1 MSVTTIRSSALPR
14 STANLT
20 LNPTPTPTPV
30 PAVVL
35 DVEVTH
41 ALPAIEGARGDRRVL
56 RAWLLVRVF
65 TEPIGQLLLDVPPA
79 GIGPTELGAAIDARF
94 GPKIRARLV
103 AAGGQPILDPTRWA
117 PLVPRTP
124 DYLTTRAEVLREAP
138 PITVV
143 VCTRDR
149 PADLRR
155 CLTSLQRQ
163 RYPELRILVVDNAPT
178 DDGTERVVDSFA
190 EAAVSVQRIVERRPG
205 LSRARNAAVAA
216 APGEILAW
224 LDDDEVADPYWL
236 AEVARALA
244 EHPDA
249 DVVSGVIVPAELET
263 EPQLW
268 FEEFGGHSKGR
279 GFTPDVFSPA
289 TAYRQSP
296 LYPLPAFGTGAN
308 MVFRPGVIEG
318 FGRFDPALGA
328 GTPAMG
334 SEDTHAFMKVL
345 YGGGKVAYQPTAL
358 VRHYHRR
365 DLAGLHRQLVGYGVG
380 LTAAYTS
387 LVLHNPRIL
396 LPLLRLL
403 PTAIRDLL
411 GGGSGL
417 REAGLGVDFPRE
429 LLGANRRG
437 MIRGPLAYL
446 KGRRTTRRRS
456 A

>member
-1 MSVTTIRSSALPR
+1 
-14 STANLT
+14 
-20 LNPTPTPTPV
+20 
-30 PAVVL
+30 
-35 DVEVTH
+35 
-41 ALPAIEGARGDRRVL
+41 VL

-65 TEPIGQLLLDVPPA
+65 TEPIGYLLLDVPPTGLTPA
-79 GIGPTELGAAIDARF
+79 DIAAAIDEKF
-94 GPKIRARLV
+94 GPRIRARLV
-103 AAGGQPILDPTRWA
+103 AAGGSPTLDPDRWA
-117 PLVPRTP
+117 PLVPQTPSYVAGRT
-124 DYLTTRAEVLREAP
+124 EVLRAAP

-143 VCTRDR
+143 ICTRNR
-149 PADLRR
+149 PNDLRR
-155 CLTSLQRQ
+155 CLRSVQEQ
-163 RYPELRILVVDNAPT
+163 RYPHLRVLVVDNAPT
-178 DDGTERVVDSFA
+178 DDATEKVVHEFVGRRVEV
-190 EAAVSVQRIVERRPG
+190 ERIVEPRPG

-216 APGEILAW
+216 CPGEILAW

-249 DVVSGVIVPAELET
+249 DVVSGMIVPAELET

-279 GFTPDVFSPA
+279 GFTPDVFSPE

-308 MVFRPGVIEG
+308 MVFRPGVIES
-318 FGRFDPALGA
+318 FGGFDPALGA
-328 GTPAMG
+328 GTAAMG
-334 SEDTHAFMKVL
+334 SEDTLAFMKVL

-365 DLAGLHRQLVGYGVG
+365 DLEGLRRQLIGYGVG

-387 LVLHNPRIL
+387 LVLANPRIL
-396 LPLLRLL
+396 LPLLRLI
-403 PTAIRDLL
+403 PTALRDIL

-417 REAGLGVDFPRE
+417 REAGLGADFPRA

-437 MIRGPLAYL
+437 MVRGPLAYL
-446 KGRRTTRRRS
+446 KGRRGQRVTRRK
-456 A
+456 ATG

>member
-1 MSVTTIRSSALPR
+1 
-14 STANLT
+14 
-20 LNPTPTPTPV
+20 
-30 PAVVL
+30 
-35 DVEVTH
+35 
-41 ALPAIEGARGDRRVL
+41 VL

-65 TEPIGQLLLDVPPA
+65 TEPIGYLLLDVPRSGLTPA
-79 GIGPTELGAAIDARF
+79 AIGAAIDEKF
-94 GPKIRARLV
+94 GPRIRARLV
-103 AAGGQPILDPTRWA
+103 AAGGSPTLDPGRWA

-124 DYLTTRAEVLREAP
+124 TYVAGRTEVLREAP

-143 VCTRDR
+143 ICTRDR
-149 PADLRR
+149 PNDLRR
-155 CLTSLQRQ
+155 CLRSVQEQ
-163 RYPELRILVVDNAPT
+163 RYPHLRVLVVDNAPT
-178 DDGTERVVDSFA
+178 DDATERVVHEFVGRRVEVD
-190 EAAVSVQRIVERRPG
+190 RIVEPRPG

-216 APGEILAW
+216 CPGEILAW

-249 DVVSGVIVPAELET
+249 DVVSGMIVPAELET

-279 GFTPDVFSPA
+279 GFTPDVFSPE

-308 MVFRPGVIEG
+308 MVFRPGVIES
-318 FGRFDPALGA
+318 FGGFDPALGA
-328 GTPAMG
+328 GTAAMG
-334 SEDTHAFMKVL
+334 SEDTLAFMKVL

-365 DLAGLHRQLVGYGVG
+365 DLEGLRRQLIGYGVG

-387 LVLHNPRIL
+387 LVLANPRIL
-396 LPLLRLL
+396 LPLLRLI
-403 PTAIRDLL
+403 PTALRDIL

-417 REAGLGVDFPRE
+417 REAGLGADFPRA

-437 MIRGPLAYL
+437 MVRGPLAYL
-446 KGRRTTRRRS
+446 KGRRGTRPTRRK
-456 A
+456 AAG